1 MKNLLAG
8 KEIVEKKKIWFLIP
22 LVVIVIALIAF
33 GIFAGVNG
41 SAKDGINIGIDF
53 TGGTMV
59 TVQVEDAQ
67 NNFKAETDKISSII
81 NDNGGKVS
89 YTQMGEGNSVIV
101 RYGIVANDVQE
112 KIKGALVAEYSDSVQ
127 ITVIGAT
134 ASQDLILTAI
144 GAVALSTVLI
154 LIYIVLRFRNWFT
167 GLAAVASLLHDVV
180 MVLAFTIICN
190 IQINSAFVAA
200 VITII
205 AYSIN
210 NSIVLFDRVRDN
222 KKQVACQ
229 ELSRNDLVNRSVA
242 ETLMRSINTTVT
254 TMAAIVVLA
263 IIGVSS
269 IKEFALPVLF
279 GLLAGAYSSIFFAP
293 SLYCTMSDLK
303 DKLAER
309 PKKPKKVKAPKAIGE
324 AETK

>member
-22 LVVIVIALIAF
+22 LVIIVIAAIAF
-33 GIFAGVNG
+33 GIYAGVRG

-59 TVQVEDAQ
+59 TVQVDDAQ

-81 NDNGGKVS
+81 TTNGGRVS
-89 YTQMGEGNSVIV
+89 YTQMGEGNGVIV
-101 RYGIVANDVQE
+101 RYGIVSEEVQNN
-112 KIKGALVAEYSDSVQ
+112 IRHALTDEYGDRMQ
-127 ITVIGAT
+127 LTVIGAT

-167 GLAAVASLLHDVV
+167 GLAAVASLLHDVI
-180 MVLAFTIICN
+180 MVIAFTIICN

-200 VITII
+200 IITII

-222 KKQVACQ
+222 NKQIECKDMP
-229 ELSRNDLVNRSVA
+229 RNDLVNRSIS

-279 GLLAGAYSSIFFAP
+279 GLLAGAFSSIFFAP
-293 SLYCTMSDLK
+293 SLYCVLSDFK
-303 DKLAER
+303 DKLAAR
-309 PKKPKKVKAPKAIGE
+309 PKKPKKVKVAKPASEI
-324 AETK
+324 ETK